1 MPGRTRSN
9 RLAPSLDIAGF
20 VVPTFQ
26 VVLLVAFVA
35 GALLCQA
42 QLIWLKRPTAAI
54 WDVLPFAAI
63 GGIVGSQLYY
73 YLLHGSFFGGMV
85 WYGGLIGGMLGAYL
99 RFLRWKMPFE
109 VYVLAGAPAT
119 ALGHA
124 FGRIGCFLAG
134 DDWGAPTGGPLGI
147 AFPNGAP
154 PSTAGVLREF
164 GYPIAAHIPDTQV
177 LSVHPTMLYE
187 AAFLF
192 LLAGALVWSTRCHW
206 NAMRVAATYLGG
218 YGLWRFG
225 IEFLRAKN
233 DHMLFGL
240 TTAQLISLGACATAC
255 VLWRASAKRAV
266 SDIRSI
272 PASRC
277 DDAPAAASPRS
288 TRHRSTR
295 Q

>member
-1 MPGRTRSN
+1 M
-9 RLAPSLDIAGF
+9 APSLDIFGF

-26 VVLLVAFVA
+26 VVLLVAFIA

-42 QLIWLKRPTAAI
+42 QLVWLKRPAAAI

-63 GGIVGSQLYY
+63 GGILGSQLYY

-85 WYGGLIGGMLGAYL
+85 WYGGLLGGMFAAYL
-99 RFLRWKMPFE
+99 RFLRWKLPFE

-119 ALGHA
+119 ALGHG
-124 FGRIGCFLAG
+124 FGRVGCFLAG

-154 PSTAGVLREF
+154 PTTAGVLRDY
-164 GYPIAAHIPDTQV
+164 GYPIAPHIPDAQ
-177 LSVHPTMLYE
+177 LLRVHPTMLYE

-192 LLAGALVWSTRCHW
+192 LLAGTLVWVTRRGW
-206 NAMRVAATYLGG
+206 NAGRVAALYLGG

-233 DHMLFGL
+233 DHVLFGL
-240 TTAQLISLGACATAC
+240 TTAQLISLGACAIAC
-255 VLWRASAKRAV
+255 VLWRAGATRAA
-266 SDIRSI
+266 SHSEPT
-272 PASRC
+272 PAWRR
-277 DDAPAAASPRS
+277 DGAAPAASPRS